1 MEGVMVSTATG
12 AMNSLLSKL
21 FKLLSYEFNLFSG
34 IRKEIEF
41 LKHELSYMNALLHK
55 LANMEDLDI
64 QTHVWRNKVRE
75 LSYDIEDCIDIFMH
89 HLGNND
95 EKAGL
100 VHEATKMFKKLWV
113 CHRVSKQIQQL
124 KDRVVQ
130 ENERRKR
137 YKIDEGPSNP
147 GAVEIDPRLPSLYA
161 HDEQLVGVDGPRD
174 TIIHWLIGD
183 EVRGSS
189 QQLKI
194 LSIVG
199 FGGLGKTTLANSVFC
214 KIKDKFDC
222 TAFVSVSQKPNLSKI
237 LKDILSAIGSFM
249 DDPDDNL
256 QTLIDKIREHLMDKR
271 YCALVF
277 LYYFA
282 LHVAAIFFVQLVKF
296 IQIILIFLFS

>member
-1 MEGVMVSTATG
+1 MVSTATG

-113 CHRVSKQIQQL
+113 CH
-124 KDRVVQ
+124 
-130 ENERRKR
+130 
-137 YKIDEGPSNP
+137 
-147 GAVEIDPRLPSLYA
+147 
-161 HDEQLVGVDGPRD
+161 
-174 TIIHWLIGD
+174 
-183 EVRGSS
+183 
-189 QQLKI
+189 
-194 LSIVG
+194 
-199 FGGLGKTTLANSVFC
+199 
-214 KIKDKFDC
+214 
-222 TAFVSVSQKPNLSKI
+222 
-237 LKDILSAIGSFM
+237 
-249 DDPDDNL
+249 
-256 QTLIDKIREHLMDKR
+256 
-271 YCALVF
+271 
-277 LYYFA
+277 
-282 LHVAAIFFVQLVKF
+282 
-296 IQIILIFLFS
+296 